1 MLHVVPILCLLFF
14 IGFVEIQLKNE
25 LRNVEAEFKDLKKR
39 LKDLER
45 KILQPCKC
53 KEHDCKEQL

>member
-25 LRNVEAEFKDLKKR
+25 LKNVEEEFKDLKKR

-45 KILQPCKC
+45 KIHQPCKC
-53 KEHDCKEQL
+53 KQHDCKEQL